1 MTTQIRAM
9 SASELA
15 GAIAGGQL
23 SAREATLAY
32 LEQLDASEPK
42 IHAYRLPTP
51 ERALAQADAID
62 QARAR
67 GESLGPL
74 AGVPIGL
81 KDIFVT
87 EGVETTCGSKI
98 LAGWLPPYSSTHA
111 RRLEQAG
118 AVMLGKLAMDEFAM
132 GSSNENTPFEAVRN
146 PWDLDHVPGGS
157 SGGSA
162 AAVAARSCAL
172 ALGTDTGGS
181 IRQPASLCNLV
192 GLKPTY
198 GRISRFGMIAFGSSL
213 DHAGSL
219 TRTVADA
226 ALTLQVLAGH
236 DPHDATSLHDPV
248 PDYGLALARAGEGL
262 RGVRVGIHRDAL
274 ALPGLDPDVRVAF
287 ERSLSVLADAGAEL
301 VDVALPHFEY
311 AVATYYVLCTAE
323 ASSNLARFDG
333 VRYGLR
339 VARDSLVDTYA
350 ATRHDGFGAEVARRI
365 LLGTFVLRA
374 DSYAEYYGRAMKVRT
389 KIARDYAAAFER
401 CDVIASP
408 TAPLPGFRIGEK
420 VDDPLA
426 MYLSDVFTIGANLAG
441 LPAISIPAG
450 FAPARVGPGSRNRLP
465 IGLHLSGP
473 RLAEPALLHVA
484 AVHEAATRWQLE
496 HPPLASATEATKGS
510 V

>member
-1 MTTQIRAM
+1 MTTHAQILAM
-9 SASELA
+9 SATTLA
-15 GAIAGGQL
+15 DAVARGEL
-23 SAREATLAY
+23 SAVEVTQAHLDQIAAT
-32 LEQLDASEPK
+32 EPRL
-42 IHAYRLPTP
+42 HAFRRLTP
-51 ERALAQADAID
+51 ERALAHAEAID
-62 QARAR
+62 QARSR
-67 GESLGPL
+67 GEPLGPL

-87 EGVETTCGSKI
+87 EGIPTTCGSKI
-98 LAGWLPPYSSTHA
+98 LAGWIPPYSSTHA
-111 RRLEQAG
+111 LRLERAG
-118 AVMLGKLAMDEFAM
+118 AVLLGKLAMDEFAM
-132 GSSNENTPFEAVRN
+132 GSSNENTPFEPVCN
-146 PWDLDHVPGGS
+146 PWDLAHVPGGS

-198 GRISRFGMIAFGSSL
+198 GRVSRFGMIAFASSL

-236 DPHDATSLHDPV
+236 DPHDATSLPDPV
-248 PDYGLALARAGEGL
+248 PDYAAALARANAGL
-262 RGVRVGIHRDAL
+262 RGVRVGIHRDAMD
-274 ALPGLDPDVRVAF
+274 LPGLDPDVRAAF
-287 ERSLSVLADAGAEL
+287 EASLRVLADAGAEL
-301 VDVALPHFEY
+301 IDVALPHFEY

-323 ASSNLARFDG
+323 ASSNLARYDG

-339 VARDSLVDTYA
+339 VARESLLDTYA

-365 LLGTFVLRA
+365 LLGSFVLRA

-389 KIARDYAAAFER
+389 KIARDYATAFER

-408 TAPLPGFRIGEK
+408 TSPLPGFRIGEK

-450 FAPARVGPGSRNRLP
+450 FAPATDSRGKLP
-465 IGLHLSGP
+465 IGLHLCGP

-484 AVHEAATRWQLE
+484 GVHEAATTWHLE
-496 HPPLASATEATKGS
+496 APPIASATKES
-510 V
+510 R

>member
-1 MTTQIRAM
+1 MTNEILAL
-9 SASELA
+9 SATTLA
-15 GAIAGGQL
+15 AAIARAEL
-23 SAREATLAY
+23 SAREVTVAY
-32 LEQLDASEPK
+32 LEQIAATEPK
-42 IHAYRLPTP
+42 LHAFRRVTAD
-51 ERALAQADAID
+51 RALAQAEALDR
-62 QARAR
+62 ARAH
-67 GESLGPL
+67 GQPLGPL

-87 EGVETTCGSKI
+87 EGIETTAGSKI

-111 RRLEQAG
+111 LRLERAG
-118 AVMLGKLAMDEFAM
+118 AVLLGKLAMDEFAM
-132 GSSNENTPFEAVRN
+132 GSSNENTPFELVRN
-146 PWDLDHVPGGS
+146 PWDLAYVPGGS

-198 GRISRFGMIAFGSSL
+198 GRISRFGMIAFASSL

-236 DPHDATSLHDPV
+236 DPHDATSLTDPV
-248 PDYGLALARAGEGL
+248 PDYLAAVARASSLAGL
-262 RGVRVGIHRDAL
+262 RGVRIGIHRAAL
-274 ALPGLDPDVRVAF
+274 DLPGLDPAVRTAF
-287 ERSLSVLADAGAEL
+287 EAALRVLADAGAEL
-301 VDVALPHFEY
+301 IDIELPHFEY

-323 ASSNLARFDG
+323 ASSNLARYDG
-333 VRYGLR
+333 VRQGLR
-339 VARDSLVDTYA
+339 VARDSLLATYA
-350 ATRHDGFGAEVARRI
+350 ATRHDGFGPEVARRI
-365 LLGTFVLRA
+365 LLGSFVLRA

-401 CDVIASP
+401 CDAIASP
-408 TAPLPGFRIGEK
+408 TAPLPGFRLGEK

-450 FAPARVGPGSRNRLP
+450 FAPATGERGKLP
-465 IGLHLSGP
+465 IGLQLCGP
-473 RLAEPALLHVA
+473 RLAEPALLHLA
-484 AVHEAATRWQLE
+484 AVHEAATAWHHE
-496 HPPLASATEATKGS
+496 IPPMTGS

>member
-1 MTTQIRAM
+1 MSTHAQIRAM
-9 SASELA
+9 SATELA
-15 GAIAGGQL
+15 SAIARGEL
-23 SAREATLAY
+23 SARQATLAY
-32 LEQLDASEPK
+32 LEQITATEPVL
-42 IHAYRLPTP
+42 HAFRRVTP
-51 ERALAQADAID
+51 EHALAQADRID
-62 QARAR
+62 R
-67 GESLGPL
+67 GRSHGEPLGPL

-87 EGVETTCGSKI
+87 EGIETTCGSKI
-98 LAGWLPPYSSTHA
+98 LAGWVPPYSSTHA
-111 RRLEQAG
+111 RRLDQAG
-118 AVMLGKLAMDEFAM
+118 AVLLGKLAMDEFAM
-132 GSSNENTPFEAVRN
+132 GSSNENTPFELVRN
-146 PWDLDHVPGGS
+146 PWDLAHVPGGS

-198 GRISRFGMIAFGSSL
+198 GRISRFGMIAFASSL

-236 DPHDATSLHDPV
+236 DPHDATSLCDPV
-248 PDYGLALARAGEGL
+248 PDYAAALGRAHEGL

-274 ALPGLDPDVRVAF
+274 DLPGLDPSVRAAF
-287 ERSLSVLADAGAEL
+287 EQSLRVLADAGAEL
-301 VDVALPHFEY
+301 VDIELPHFDY

-323 ASSNLARFDG
+323 ASSNLARYDG

-339 VARDSLVDTYA
+339 VDRDSLLETYA

-408 TAPLPGFRIGEK
+408 TSPLPGFRIGEK

-450 FAPARVGPGSRNRLP
+450 FAAATAECGRLP
-465 IGLHLSGP
+465 IGLQLCGP
-473 RLAEPALLHVA
+473 RLAEPALLHIA
-484 AVHEAATRWQLE
+484 AVHEAATTWHLE
-496 HPPLASATEATKGS
+496 LPPIPMKGS

>member
-1 MTTQIRAM
+1 MTTHAQILAM
-9 SASELA
+9 SATVLA
-15 GAIAGGQL
+15 SAIARGEL
-23 SAREATLAY
+23 SARQATLAY
-32 LEQLDASEPK
+32 LEQITATEPSL
-42 IHAYRLPTP
+42 HAFRRVTP
-51 ERALAQADAID
+51 ELALARADQID
-62 QARAR
+62 HARIH
-67 GESLGPL
+67 GEPLGPL

-87 EGVETTCGSKI
+87 EGIETTCGSKI
-98 LAGWLPPYSSTHA
+98 LAGWVPPYSSTHA
-111 RRLEQAG
+111 QRLDRAG
-118 AVMLGKLAMDEFAM
+118 AVLLGKLAMDEFAM
-132 GSSNENTPFEAVRN
+132 GSSNENTPFEPVRN
-146 PWDLDHVPGGS
+146 PWDLAHVPGGS

-162 AAVAARSCAL
+162 AAVAARSCAM

-198 GRISRFGMIAFGSSL
+198 GRISRFGMIAFASSL

-248 PDYGLALARAGEGL
+248 PDYAAAVGRAHQGL
-262 RGVRVGIHRDAL
+262 RGVRVGIHREAMN
-274 ALPGLDPDVRVAF
+274 LPGLDPSVRAAF
-287 ERSLSVLADAGAEL
+287 EQSLRVLADAGAEL
-301 VDVALPHFEY
+301 IDIELPHFEY

-323 ASSNLARFDG
+323 ASSNLARYDG

-339 VARDSLVDTYA
+339 VNRDSLLDTYA
-350 ATRHDGFGAEVARRI
+350 ATRHDGFGTEVARRI

-408 TAPLPGFRIGEK
+408 TSPLPGFRIGEK

-450 FAPARVGPGSRNRLP
+450 FAPATEDRGKLP
-465 IGLHLSGP
+465 IGLQLCGP

-484 AVHEAATRWQLE
+484 AVHEAATTWHLE
-496 HPPLASATEATKGS
+496 IPPMKGS